1 VWDRRRGVA
10 AGRSCNELRR
20 PTRAGHAELRRH
32 REEYKAVMTYEEL
45 KVRAAPRSFGPI
57 SALGERVEDGETF
70 PGRRAE
76 EGPVGA
82 GEGDLE
88 PLLTQ

>member
-1 VWDRRRGVA
+1 
-10 AGRSCNELRR
+10 
-20 PTRAGHAELRRH
+20 
-32 REEYKAVMTYEEL
+32 MTYEEL